1 MLVVVGERARQG
13 YDDAKSKD
21 DAATRT
27 TSEAQKSYSQAQAA
41 VTAAEANLLNS
52 QKTLKLVTEA
62 AITPGAAAATPLPN
76 LTGATNLD
84 LGVAPSPGATGA
96 TGATATTLAT
106 TTTTTRRGGVETAAV
121 SVPAPVSPTIMGQ
134 PILNAAALAAWYQSL
149 GRPANTT
156 IPIDQLATAYDQW
169 GQVLGVR
176 DDLAFAQSIVET
188 GFFSFPAGG
197 QLTPKDNNFAGIG
210 ACDTCAH
217 GWTFPS
223 ADQGVQAQLELL
235 HLYATSNPWPK
246 TIPNVIGAT
255 SVGGCCDTW
264 AKLAGT
270 WASSTVYGI
279 SIMTV
284 YHQMLTW
291 LIPQQELSVGLIAPS
306 NPAAKGP
313 ELAPLPGTP
322 KPAPAK
328 PAPAKAATANGVAA
342 ASTGRHG

>member
-1 MLVVVGERARQG
+1 V
-13 YDDAKSKD
+13 
-21 DAATRT
+21 
-27 TSEAQKSYSQAQAA
+27 
-41 VTAAEANLLNS
+41 VTAAEAQVLTA
-52 QKTLKLVTEA
+52 QQTLKVITTA
-62 AITPGAAAATPLPN
+62 AVTPGAAAATPRQDL
-76 LTGATNLD
+76 LTAAAN
-84 LGVAPSPGATGA
+84 PGQPRP
-96 TGATATTLAT
+96 TTSSTTST
-106 TTTTTRRGGVETAAV
+106 TTTTVPGLQAAETAAY
-121 SVPAPVSPTIMGQ
+121 PLTTINGAPPTSPTILGQ
-134 PILNAAALAAWYQSL
+134 PILNQAQMQAWWATL
-149 GRPANTT
+149 NRKPNLTV
-156 IPIDQLATAYDQW
+156 PINDLIASYSKW
-169 GQVLGVR
+169 GQQLGIR
-176 DDLAFAQSIVET
+176 DDIAFAQSIVET
-188 GFFSFPAGG
+188 GYFSFPAFG